1 MIITSDWFLHIF
13 TIYLFHFLGGIG
25 AGQAQGGEAKKDRNG
40 LWHGRNPQRGNQ
52 RVQGNSNV
60 SIMQS
65 KAKGRC
71 TNQMLP
77 LFLLRLPAYPLR
89 NSSEKMPQVQC
100 GFWCQRLSPPLFGLK
115 SVVHFSLFT
124 FSKIWTTAPKH
135 QGPSPCR
142 HNKQTNTVGVDR
154 IKTPHF
160 CSLAKCALFEEKQHN
175 ITKKTILLLI
185 LFSQW
190 FILMNLIRKRCQ
202 FQALQINDFETFF
215 DKWRQKQKKS

>member
-1 MIITSDWFLHIF
+1 MS
-13 TIYLFHFLGGIG
+13 
-25 AGQAQGGEAKKDRNG
+25 
-40 LWHGRNPQRGNQ
+40 
-52 RVQGNSNV
+52 V
-60 SIMQS
+60 MQS

-124 FSKIWTTAPKH
+124 FSKIGLPLQAPRAVHLVDTT
-135 QGPSPCR
+135 
-142 HNKQTNTVGVDR
+142 NKQTNTVGVDR

-160 CSLAKCALFEEKQHN
+160 CSLAKCALFEEKTTQHH
-175 ITKKTILLLI
+175 
-185 LFSQW
+185 
-190 FILMNLIRKRCQ
+190 
-202 FQALQINDFETFF
+202 
-215 DKWRQKQKKS
+215 

>member
-1 MIITSDWFLHIF
+1 M
-13 TIYLFHFLGGIG
+13 YLFHFSGGIG

-77 LFLLRLPAYPLR
+77 LFLLWLPAYPLR

-154 IKTPHF
+154 IKNAPFLQPSKVCPIWRKATT
-160 CSLAKCALFEEKQHN
+160 QHHW
-175 ITKKTILLLI
+175 KTILLLI

-202 FQALQINDFETFF
+202 FQASQIDNNFETFI
-215 DKWRQKQKKS
+215 DKWRQKKVKTSSFHEFKSNF

>member
-1 MIITSDWFLHIF
+1 MGGQKNTKNIWHHLCTFPNDNNFRLIF

-40 LWHGRNPQRGNQ
+40 LWHGRDPQRGNP

-60 SIMQS
+60 SVMQS

-124 FSKIWTTAPKH
+124 FSKIWTTAP
-135 QGPSPCR
+135 QAPRAVTLSTQQT
-142 HNKQTNTVGVDR
+142 NKQTLWELTE
-154 IKTPHF
+154 
-160 CSLAKCALFEEKQHN
+160 L
-175 ITKKTILLLI
+175 
-185 LFSQW
+185 
-190 FILMNLIRKRCQ
+190 KRPI
-202 FQALQINDFETFF
+202 FAA
-215 DKWRQKQKKS
+215 